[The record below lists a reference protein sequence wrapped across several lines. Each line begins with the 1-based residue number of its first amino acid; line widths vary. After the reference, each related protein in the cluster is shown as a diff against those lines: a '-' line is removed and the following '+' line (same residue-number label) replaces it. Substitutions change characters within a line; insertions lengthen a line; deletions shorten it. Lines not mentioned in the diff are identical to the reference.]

1 MDLHPCLEQPRRVAH
16 DFTSGPNPYFETQIC
31 PPQRHGSGHGR
42 PLRSGHKH
50 RRWKKV
56 MSSDVGNL
64 RGLPGADALPGR
76 LLRGLGKEHRSTAVP
91 NETEIPERVGQFE
104 TAAVSTAGLQ
114 GRAITYREF
123 VAAVQRAGA
132 MDSAGEAEAAA
143 DAALDELAGCLSW
156 QQAQNLAA
164 WLPKPLRQRVSRR
177 SFGTS
182 MSRFAPQAF
191 LHGMAEQEG
200 VGQEK
205 AAGHARAVF
214 STLDRT
220 LPDFLTRLLHSELA
234 SLWAPLTRSP
244 AATQHRL

>member
-1 MDLHPCLEQPRRVAH
+1 M
-16 DFTSGPNPYFETQIC
+16 TSRPVPTHISKLRSA

-76 LLRGLGKEHRSTAVP
+76 LLRGLGKEPRSTAVP

-104 TAAVSTAGLQ
+104 TAAVSTAGPQ
-114 GRAITYREF
+114 GRAITYREL
-123 VAAVQRAGA
+123 VAAVPGAGA